1 MEAAGRIAP
10 QPWMVAAETRA
21 VMAALS
27 ADGGEALFVGGCVRD
42 AILGRPV
49 TDIDI
54 ATGAPPETVTERLE
68 AAGIRVVPTGIKHG
82 TVTAVTGKAHF
93 EITSLRV
100 DVRSFGRH
108 ADVAF
113 TDDWSADAAR
123 RDFTMN
129 AVFCAPDG
137 TLYDA
142 FGGIA
147 DIRAGRV
154 RFVGDARQRIRED
167 VLRLLRFFRF
177 YANYGRPPPDAEALA
192 ACRELAPLLPTLSAE
207 RVWSELR
214 KLLLAPDP
222 APVVRLMD
230 ADGVSDHV
238 LPAARDPARLAAL
251 TGLEAKL
258 AEADALRRLA
268 ALVVVDA
275 GEAEALAASLRLSR
289 AETDRLVAIAGALA
303 KFAPVAD
310 AVARRRWFYRL
321 GGALYRDLLLLHWAG
336 QKAGGARVSGARARA
351 YQEAMAEAARWKKPR
366 FPIAGQDVVNLGV
379 EPGPGVGALLEDVER
394 WWIEGDFQAGRKA
407 CLARLKAAAAGRR
420 P

>member
-21 VMAALS
+21 VMAALT
-27 ADGGEALFVGGCVRD
+27 ADGGKALFVGGCVRD

-54 ATGAPPETVTERLE
+54 ATGAPPESVMERLK

-100 DVRSFGRH
+100 DVRTFGRR

-142 FGGIA
+142 FGGIE
-147 DIRAGRV
+147 DIKAGRV
-154 RFVGDARQRIRED
+154 RFVGDARERIRED

-177 YANYGRPPPDAEALA
+177 YANYGRPPPDAQALE

-222 APVVRLMD
+222 APVVLLMD
-230 ADGVSDHV
+230 AQGVSDHV
-238 LPAARDPARLAAL
+238 LPTPRDPARLAAL

-258 AEADALRRLA
+258 GEADALRRLA
-268 ALVVVDA
+268 ALVVVDQRR
-275 GEAEALAASLRLSR
+275 AEELAAALRLSNV
-289 AETDRLVAIAGALA
+289 EKERLVAIAAGLPD
-303 KFAPVAD
+303 FAPIAD
-310 AVARRRWFYRL
+310 ARARRRWYYRE

-336 QKAGGARVSGARARA
+336 QRAGGTRLSEARARA
-351 YQEAMAEAARWKKPR
+351 YEAALAEAAGWVRPR
-366 FPIAGQDVVNLGV
+366 FPIAGQDVVSLGIA
-379 EPGPGVGALLEDVER
+379 PGPGVGALLDEVER
-394 WWIEGDFQAGRKA
+394 WWIDGDFRAGRKA
-407 CLARLKAAAAGRR
+407 CLARLRDVATAGGA
-420 P
+420 